1 MTPDRP
7 ALHTLR
13 GRREFLAVAK
23 GDKQVRRGLVLQ
35 ARYLASLIPGINAT
49 AIRFGLTAT
58 KKIGNAVIRNRT
70 RRRLRALAHEI
81 LSAHGQPGYDYVLI
95 GRAATKHQTWEGLR
109 TDMRS
114 ALKKVH
120 QAKPKKPR
128 RKRPRAKRPEAKRS
142 KLCRTITV
150 IF

>member
-13 GRREFLAVAK
+13 VRREFLAVAK

-35 ARYLASLIPGINAT
+35 ARQRDVNAKTDLDTASGPTSDADT

-70 RRRLRALAHEI
+70 RRRLRVLAHEI

-95 GRAATKHQTWEGLR
+95 GRAATKHRTWDGLR
-109 TDMRS
+109 TDLRS
-114 ALKKVH
+114 ALKKLH
-120 QAKPKKPR
+120 MTRNK
-128 RKRPRAKRPEAKRS
+128 EE
-142 KLCRTITV
+142 
-150 IF
+150 

>member
-13 GRREFLAVAK
+13 VRREFLAVAK

-35 ARYLASLIPGINAT
+35 ARQRDVNAKTDLDAASDADT

-70 RRRLRALAHEI
+70 RRRLRVLAHEI

-95 GRAATKHQTWEGLR
+95 GRAATKHRTWDGLR
-109 TDMRS
+109 TDLRS
-114 ALKKVH
+114 ALKKLH
-120 QAKPKKPR
+120 KTGNK
-128 RKRPRAKRPEAKRS
+128 EE
-142 KLCRTITV
+142 
-150 IF
+150 

>member
-1 MTPDRP
+1 MKPDRP
-7 ALHTLR
+7 ALHPLR
-13 GRREFLAVAK
+13 VRREFLAVAK
-23 GDKQVRRGLVLQ
+23 GDKQVRQGLLLQ
-35 ARYLASLIPGINAT
+35 ARSRKPDSKINAA

-95 GRAATKHQTWEGLR
+95 GRAATKHRTWDGLQTDL
-109 TDMRS
+109 RS

-120 QAKPKKPR
+120 KA
-128 RKRPRAKRPEAKRS
+128 EN
-142 KLCRTITV
+142 
-150 IF
+150 

>member
-1 MTPDRP
+1 MKSDRP

-13 GRREFLAVAK
+13 NRREFLAVAK
-23 GDKQVRRGLVLQ
+23 GNKQVRQGLVLQ
-35 ARYLASLIPGINAT
+35 AISRKPDTRINAT

-95 GRAATKHQTWEGLR
+95 GRAATKHRTWEGLR
-109 TDMRS
+109 TDLRS

-120 QAKPKKPR
+120 KADPKKAESE
-128 RKRPRAKRPEAKRS
+128 KAGS
-142 KLCRTITV
+142 KEE
-150 IF
+150 

>member
-13 GRREFLAVAK
+13 VRREFLAVAK

-35 ARYLASLIPGINAT
+35 ARQRDVNAKTDLDAASDPTSDADT

-70 RRRLRALAHEI
+70 RRRLRVLAHEI

-95 GRAATKHQTWEGLR
+95 GRAATKHRTWDGLR
-109 TDMRS
+109 TDLRS
-114 ALKKVH
+114 ALKKLH
-120 QAKPKKPR
+120 ETGTK
-128 RKRPRAKRPEAKRS
+128 EE
-142 KLCRTITV
+142 
-150 IF
+150 

>member
-1 MTPDRP
+1 MKPDRP

-13 GRREFLAVAK
+13 VRREFLAVAK

-35 ARYLASLIPGINAT
+35 ARSRKPDTRINAA

-70 RRRLRALAHEI
+70 RRRLRVLAHEI

-95 GRAATKHQTWEGLR
+95 GRAATKHRTWEGLR
-109 TDMRS
+109 TDLRS

-120 QAKPKKPR
+120 KAEPKKAER
-128 RKRPRAKRPEAKRS
+128 EKAGS
-142 KLCRTITV
+142 KEE
-150 IF
+150 

>member
-1 MTPDRP
+1 MKPDRP

-13 GRREFLAVAK
+13 VRREFLAVAK

-35 ARYLASLIPGINAT
+35 ARSRKPDTKINAA

-70 RRRLRALAHEI
+70 RRRLRVLAHEI

-95 GRAATKHQTWEGLR
+95 GRAATKHRTWDDLR
-109 TDMRS
+109 TDLRS

-120 QAKPKKPR
+120 KVQKVQKAESKK
-128 RKRPRAKRPEAKRS
+128 E
-142 KLCRTITV
+142 
-150 IF
+150 

>member
-1 MTPDRP
+1 MAPDRP

-13 GRREFLAVAK
+13 VRREFLAVAK

-35 ARYLASLIPGINAT
+35 ARARQPDTNDA

-70 RRRLRALAHEI
+70 RRRLRVLAREI

-95 GRAATKHQTWEGLR
+95 GRAATKHRTWDSLR
-109 TDMRS
+109 TDLRS
-114 ALKKVH
+114 ALTQLH
-120 QAKPKKPR
+120 GR
-128 RKRPRAKRPEAKRS
+128 RNKEE
-142 KLCRTITV
+142 
-150 IF
+150 

>member
-1 MTPDRP
+1 MKPDRP

-13 GRREFLAVAK
+13 VRREFLAVAK
-23 GDKQVRRGLVLQ
+23 GDHQVQRGLVIQ
-35 ARYLASLIPGINAT
+35 ARFRKPDTRINAA

-70 RRRLRALAHEI
+70 RRRLRVLAHEI

-95 GRAATKHQTWEGLR
+95 GRVATKHRTWEGLR
-109 TDMRS
+109 TDLRS

-120 QAKPKKPR
+120 KSKPEKAG
-128 RKRPRAKRPEAKRS
+128 RKEE
-142 KLCRTITV
+142 
-150 IF
+150 

>member
-7 ALHTLR
+7 TLHTLR
-13 GRREFLAVAK
+13 IRREFLAVAK

-35 ARYLASLIPGINAT
+35 ARQRDVNSKTDLDAVSDPGSDTNT
-49 AIRFGLTAT
+49 VIRFGLTAT

-95 GRAATKHQTWEGLR
+95 GRAATKHRTWDGLR
-109 TDMRS
+109 TDLRL
-114 ALKKVH
+114 ALKKLH
-120 QAKPKKPR
+120 KTGNK
-128 RKRPRAKRPEAKRS
+128 EE
-142 KLCRTITV
+142 
-150 IF
+150 

>member
-7 ALHTLR
+7 ALHKLHV
-13 GRREFLAVAK
+13 RREFRAVAK

-35 ARYLASLIPGINAT
+35 ARQRDLNAKTYLDDASDVDT

-70 RRRLRALAHEI
+70 RRRLRVLAHEI

-95 GRAATKHQTWEGLR
+95 GRAATNHRTWDGLR
-109 TDMRS
+109 TDLRS
-114 ALKKVH
+114 ALKKLH
-120 QAKPKKPR
+120 KTGNK
-128 RKRPRAKRPEAKRS
+128 EE
-142 KLCRTITV
+142 
-150 IF
+150 

>member
-1 MTPDRP
+1 MKPDRP

-13 GRREFLAVAK
+13 VRRDFLAVAK

-35 ARYLASLIPGINAT
+35 ARSRRPDTRINAA

-70 RRRLRALAHEI
+70 RRRLRVLAHEI

-95 GRAATKHQTWEGLR
+95 GRAATKHRTWEGLR
-109 TDMRS
+109 TDLRS

-120 QAKPKKPR
+120 KAKPKKAESE
-128 RKRPRAKRPEAKRS
+128 KAGS
-142 KLCRTITV
+142 KEE
-150 IF
+150 

>member
-1 MTPDRP
+1 MRPDRP

-13 GRREFLAVAK
+13 VRREFLAVAK
-23 GDKQVRRGLVLQ
+23 GDMQVRRGLVLQ
-35 ARYLASLIPGINAT
+35 ARSRKRDTRINAA

-81 LSAHGQPGYDYVLI
+81 LSAHGQSGYDYVLI
-95 GRAATKHQTWEGLR
+95 GRAATKHRTWEGLR
-109 TDMRS
+109 TDLRS

-120 QAKPKKPR
+120 KAEPKK
-128 RKRPRAKRPEAKRS
+128 AESEEAGS
-142 KLCRTITV
+142 KEE
-150 IF
+150 

>member
-13 GRREFLAVAK
+13 VRREFLAVAK
-23 GDKQVRRGLVLQ
+23 GDMQVQRGLVLQ
-35 ARYLASLIPGINAT
+35 ARSRRPDADIDAT

-58 KKIGNAVIRNRT
+58 KKIGNAVTRNRT
-70 RRRLRALAHEI
+70 RRRLRVIAHEI

-95 GRAATKHQTWEGLR
+95 GRAATKYRTWDGLR
-109 TDMRS
+109 TDLRS

-120 QAKPKKPR
+120 KAESKK
-128 RKRPRAKRPEAKRS
+128 E
-142 KLCRTITV
+142 
-150 IF
+150 

>member
-13 GRREFLAVAK
+13 VRREFLAVAK

-35 ARYLASLIPGINAT
+35 ARQRDVNPKTDLDAASGPTNDADT

-70 RRRLRALAHEI
+70 RRRLRVLAHEI

-95 GRAATKHQTWEGLR
+95 GRAATKHRTWDGLR
-109 TDMRS
+109 TDLRS
-114 ALKKVH
+114 ALKELHKTGN
-120 QAKPKKPR
+120 K
-128 RKRPRAKRPEAKRS
+128 EE
-142 KLCRTITV
+142 
-150 IF
+150 

>member
-13 GRREFLAVAK
+13 IRREFLAVAK

-35 ARYLASLIPGINAT
+35 GRKRDENAITDLDDASDADT

-95 GRAATKHQTWEGLR
+95 GRAATKHRTWDGLR
-109 TDMRS
+109 TDLRS
-114 ALKKVH
+114 ALKKIH
-120 QAKPKKPR
+120 KTGNK
-128 RKRPRAKRPEAKRS
+128 EE
-142 KLCRTITV
+142 
-150 IF
+150 

>member
-13 GRREFLAVAK
+13 VRRDFLAVAK
-23 GDKQVRRGLVLQ
+23 GDKQVQRGLVLQ
-35 ARYLASLIPGINAT
+35 ARSRRPDTDSDAA

-58 KKIGNAVIRNRT
+58 KKIGNAVTRNRT
-70 RRRLRALAHEI
+70 RRRLRVLAHEI

-95 GRAATKHQTWEGLR
+95 GRAATEHRTWDGLR
-109 TDMRS
+109 TDLRS

-120 QAKPKKPR
+120 KAESKKGESC
-128 RKRPRAKRPEAKRS
+128 AGQ
-142 KLCRTITV
+142 
-150 IF
+150 

>member
-1 MTPDRP
+1 MKPDQP
-7 ALHTLR
+7 ALLMLR

-35 ARYLASLIPGINAT
+35 ARCRKPGAKINAA

-95 GRAATKHQTWEGLR
+95 GRAATKHRTWEGLR
-109 TDMRS
+109 TDLRS
-114 ALKKVH
+114 ALNKVH
-120 QAKPKKPR
+120 KAESEKAGSKK
-128 RKRPRAKRPEAKRS
+128 E
-142 KLCRTITV
+142 
-150 IF
+150 

>member
-7 ALHTLR
+7 ALHKLR

-23 GDKQVRRGLVLQ
+23 GDKQVRQGLVLQ
-35 ARYLASLIPGINAT
+35 ARSRQPDIGINA
-49 AIRFGLTAT
+49 ADIRFGLTAT

-70 RRRLRALAHEI
+70 RRRLRALAREI

-95 GRAATKHQTWEGLR
+95 GRAATKHRTWEGLR

-120 QAKPKKPR
+120 KAEPKKAESE
-128 RKRPRAKRPEAKRS
+128 KTGS
-142 KLCRTITV
+142 KEE
-150 IF
+150 

>member
-13 GRREFLAVAK
+13 VRREFLAVAK

-35 ARYLASLIPGINAT
+35 ARQRDVSAKTDLDGTSNPASDADT

-70 RRRLRALAHEI
+70 RRRLRVLAHEI

-95 GRAATKHQTWEGLR
+95 GRAATKHRTWDGLR
-109 TDMRS
+109 TDLRS
-114 ALKKVH
+114 ALKTLHKTGN
-120 QAKPKKPR
+120 K
-128 RKRPRAKRPEAKRS
+128 EE
-142 KLCRTITV
+142 
-150 IF
+150 

>member
-13 GRREFLAVAK
+13 VRREFLAVAK

-35 ARYLASLIPGINAT
+35 ARQRDVNSKTDLDAVSDPGSDADT
-49 AIRFGLTAT
+49 VIRFGLTAT

-95 GRAATKHQTWEGLR
+95 GRAATKHRTWDGLR
-109 TDMRS
+109 TDLRL
-114 ALKKVH
+114 ALKKLH
-120 QAKPKKPR
+120 KTGNK
-128 RKRPRAKRPEAKRS
+128 EE
-142 KLCRTITV
+142 
-150 IF
+150 

>member
-1 MTPDRP
+1 MSPDRP

-13 GRREFLAVAK
+13 VRRDFLAVAK

-35 ARYLASLIPGINAT
+35 ARQRDVNAITDLDDARDSASDTET

-70 RRRLRALAHEI
+70 RRRLRVLAHEI

-95 GRAATKHQTWEGLR
+95 GRAATKHRTWDGLR
-109 TDMRS
+109 TDLRS
-114 ALKKVH
+114 ALKKLH
-120 QAKPKKPR
+120 KTGNK
-128 RKRPRAKRPEAKRS
+128 EE
-142 KLCRTITV
+142 
-150 IF
+150 

>member
-1 MTPDRP
+1 MKSDRP

-13 GRREFLAVAK
+13 NRREFLAVAK
-23 GDKQVRRGLVLQ
+23 GNKQVRQGLVLQ
-35 ARYLASLIPGINAT
+35 AISRKPDTRINAT

-95 GRAATKHQTWEGLR
+95 GRAATKHRTWEGLR
-109 TDMRS
+109 TDMCS

-120 QAKPKKPR
+120 KAKPKKAETQ
-128 RKRPRAKRPEAKRS
+128 KAEGEKAGS
-142 KLCRTITV
+142 KEE
-150 IF
+150 

>member
-13 GRREFLAVAK
+13 VRREFLAVAK

-35 ARYLASLIPGINAT
+35 ARQRDVNAKTDLDAASDPTSDADT

-70 RRRLRALAHEI
+70 RRRLRVLAHEI

-95 GRAATKHQTWEGLR
+95 GRAATKHRTWDGLR
-109 TDMRS
+109 TDLRS
-114 ALKKVH
+114 ALKKIH
-120 QAKPKKPR
+120 KTGNK
-128 RKRPRAKRPEAKRS
+128 EE
-142 KLCRTITV
+142 
-150 IF
+150 

>member
-1 MTPDRP
+1 MKSDRP

-13 GRREFLAVAK
+13 NRREFLAVAK
-23 GDKQVRRGLVLQ
+23 GNKQVRQGLVLQ
-35 ARYLASLIPGINAT
+35 AISRKPDTRINAT

-95 GRAATKHQTWEGLR
+95 GRAATKHRTWEGLR
-109 TDMRS
+109 TDLRS

-120 QAKPKKPR
+120 KAEPKKGESE
-128 RKRPRAKRPEAKRS
+128 KAGS
-142 KLCRTITV
+142 KEE
-150 IF
+150 

>member
-13 GRREFLAVAK
+13 VRREFLAVAK

-35 ARYLASLIPGINAT
+35 ARQRDVNPKTDLDAASDPTNDADT

-70 RRRLRALAHEI
+70 RRRLRVLAHEI

-95 GRAATKHQTWEGLR
+95 GRAATKHRTWDGLR
-109 TDMRS
+109 TDLRS
-114 ALKKVH
+114 ALKKLH
-120 QAKPKKPR
+120 ETGTK
-128 RKRPRAKRPEAKRS
+128 EE
-142 KLCRTITV
+142 
-150 IF
+150 

>member
-1 MTPDRP
+1 MSPDRP

-13 GRREFLAVAK
+13 VRRDFLAVAK

-35 ARYLASLIPGINAT
+35 ARQRDVNAITDLDDASNADT

-70 RRRLRALAHEI
+70 RRRLRVLAHEI

-95 GRAATKHQTWEGLR
+95 GRAATKHRTWDGLR
-109 TDMRS
+109 TDLRS
-114 ALKKVH
+114 ALKKLH
-120 QAKPKKPR
+120 KTGNK
-128 RKRPRAKRPEAKRS
+128 EE
-142 KLCRTITV
+142 
-150 IF
+150 

>member
-1 MTPDRP
+1 MKSDRP

-13 GRREFLAVAK
+13 NRREFLAVAK
-23 GDKQVRRGLVLQ
+23 GNKQVRKGLVLQ
-35 ARYLASLIPGINAT
+35 ARSRKPNTRINAT

-70 RRRLRALAHEI
+70 RRRLRALAREI

-109 TDMRS
+109 TDMCS

-120 QAKPKKPR
+120 KAKPKKAETQ
-128 RKRPRAKRPEAKRS
+128 KAEGEKAGS
-142 KLCRTITV
+142 KEE
-150 IF
+150 

>member
-13 GRREFLAVAK
+13 VRREFLAVAK

-35 ARYLASLIPGINAT
+35 ARQRGVNPKTDLDAFSDPASDAYT

-70 RRRLRALAHEI
+70 RRRLRVLAHEI

-95 GRAATKHQTWEGLR
+95 GRAATKHRTWDGLR
-109 TDMRS
+109 TDLRS
-114 ALKKVH
+114 ALKTLHKTGN
-120 QAKPKKPR
+120 K
-128 RKRPRAKRPEAKRS
+128 EE
-142 KLCRTITV
+142 
-150 IF
+150 

>member
-13 GRREFLAVAK
+13 VRREFLAVAK

-35 ARYLASLIPGINAT
+35 ARQRDVNALTDLDDASDSTSDADT

-70 RRRLRALAHEI
+70 RRRLRVLAHEI

-95 GRAATKHQTWEGLR
+95 GRAATKHRTWDGLR
-109 TDMRS
+109 TDLRS
-114 ALKKVH
+114 ALKKLH
-120 QAKPKKPR
+120 KTGNK
-128 RKRPRAKRPEAKRS
+128 EE
-142 KLCRTITV
+142 
-150 IF
+150 

>member
-13 GRREFLAVAK
+13 VRREFLAVAK

-35 ARYLASLIPGINAT
+35 ARQRDVSAKTDLDGTSDADT

-70 RRRLRALAHEI
+70 RRRLRVLAHEI

-95 GRAATKHQTWEGLR
+95 GRAATKHRTWDGLR
-109 TDMRS
+109 TDLRS
-114 ALKKVH
+114 ALKKLH
-120 QAKPKKPR
+120 KTGNK
-128 RKRPRAKRPEAKRS
+128 EE
-142 KLCRTITV
+142 
-150 IF
+150 